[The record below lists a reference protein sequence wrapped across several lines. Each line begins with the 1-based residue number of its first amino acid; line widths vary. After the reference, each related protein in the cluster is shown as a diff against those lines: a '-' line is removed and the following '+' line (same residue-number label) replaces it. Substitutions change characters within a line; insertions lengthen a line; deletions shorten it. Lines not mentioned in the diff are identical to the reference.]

1 MNFKEIRTRLAP
13 SPTGPLHIGTARTAL
28 FNWLFAKQ
36 NKGKFILRIE
46 DTDKERSKK
55 EYEGQIIEGLKW
67 LGLDWDEGPYRQS
80 ERTEIYK
87 KYLQKLLDEKKA
99 YYCYCTKEELEAEKQ
114 EMSARGL
121 PPKYSG
127 RCRDLKSP
135 PAGKAPQLIR
145 FKMPEKEVEF
155 TDLIRGKVSFDS
167 SLFGDIAIAKNL
179 ETPLYNFAVII
190 DDFEMKISHVIRGE
204 DHLSNTPKQILIQNA
219 LGIPTPINTI
229 KFSIASGR

>member
-55 EYEGQIIEGLKW
+55 EYEDQIVEGLKW
-67 LGLDWDEGPYRQS
+67 LGLNWDEGPYRQS

-87 KYLQKLLDEKKA
+87 QYLKKLLDEEKA
-99 YYCYCTKEELEAEKQ
+99 YYCYCSKEELEADKQ
-114 EMSARGL
+114 KMIANGL

-127 RCRDLKSP
+127 RCRNLKQP
-135 PAGKAPQLIR
+135 PAGKVPQLIR
-145 FKMPEKEVEF
+145 FKMPDRLVEF
-155 TDLIRGKVSFDS
+155 NDLIRGKVSFDA
-167 SLFGDIAIAKNL
+167 SLFGDIAIAKDL
-179 ETPLYNFAVII
+179 ETPLYNFAVVI
-190 DDFEMKISHVIRGE
+190 DDFEMRISHIIRGE
-204 DHLSNTPKQILIQNA
+204 DHLSNTPK
-219 LGIPTPINTI
+219 
-229 KFSIASGR
+229 